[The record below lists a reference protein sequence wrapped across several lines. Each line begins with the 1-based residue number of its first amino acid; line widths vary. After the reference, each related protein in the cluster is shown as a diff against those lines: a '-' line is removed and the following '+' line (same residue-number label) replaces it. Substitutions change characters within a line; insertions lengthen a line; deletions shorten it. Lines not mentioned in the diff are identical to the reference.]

1 MRVLRICSQNFFNI
15 KRVLIVSILTF
26 CFCLTSTQSK
36 ALPIYTDALW
46 FDNSSPAQ
54 QKGLIADPGVEQK
67 AAQVERLTAYI
78 KETFN
83 VSHNKT
89 VAIVSEAVY
98 HAQQH
103 DLQPELVLAVIAV
116 ESTFQEDAVSPVG
129 ARGLM
134 QIMPRAHPKKVKAIG
149 GVDALFDPKK
159 NIATGVKILYEYLNL
174 SKGNLR
180 QALLRYNG
188 SLAHRNSPYANKVL
202 SVFKRLKK
210 VTATESVS

>member
-1 MRVLRICSQNFFNI
+1 MRVTRICSQRCFNI
-15 KRVLIVSILTF
+15 GYVPITSAILV
-26 CFCLTSTQSK
+26 CFFLSFTQSK

-46 FDNSSPAQ
+46 FDNSNSAR
-54 QKGLIADPGVEQK
+54 QKGLIPDPIAEQK
-67 AAQVERLTAYI
+67 AAQIERLTGYI
-78 KETFN
+78 RETFN

-89 VAIVSEAVY
+89 VAIVSEAIY

-103 DLQPELVLAVIAV
+103 DMQPELVLAIIAV
-116 ESTFQEDAVSPVG
+116 ESTFKNDAVSPVG

-159 NIATGVKILYEYLNL
+159 NIATGVKILNEYLNR

-188 SLAHRNSPYANKVL
+188 SLSDGNSPYA
-202 SVFKRLKK
+202 KK
-210 VTATESVS
+210 VMSIYKKLKQIAGADIIS